1 MTVRKGKIPVTAAI
15 RVLRRHQAVFTEHL
29 YDYENK
35 GGAWQGARTLGIEV
49 HRVVKTLVMEDEHN
63 QPLIV
68 LMHGDKQVSA
78 KELARLIGVKSLAP
92 CDPQIA
98 NKHTGYLVGGISPFG
113 ARRTM
118 PVYMEASIMD
128 LNYVYINGGK
138 RGFLV
143 GMLPDQLCHILQPT
157 LVQVAIADR

>member
-15 RVLRRHQAVFTEHL
+15 RVLRQHQAIFTEHL
-29 YDYENK
+29 YDYEDR
-35 GGAWQGARTLGIEV
+35 GGAWQGAQSLGIEI
-49 HRVVKTLVMEDEHN
+49 HCVVKTLVMEDEHK

-78 KELARLIGVKSLAP
+78 KALARLLNVKSIVP
-92 CDPQIA
+92 CDPETA
-98 NKHTGYLVGGISPFG
+98 NKYTGYCVGGISPFG
-113 ARRTM
+113 MRRAM

-128 LNYVYINGGK
+128 LHYIYINGGK

-143 GMLPDQLCHILQPT
+143 GMPPDQLYRMLQPT